1 MRHSLV
7 MHELRCASSSG
18 LGISFSP
25 HAHSPKTY
33 SSIVQSGRL
42 TKTPSGGHAH
52 TTSSYRAPLQLL
64 LIALEAR
71 IDRKVLGAEPVHL
84 LLTLLDL
91 GSWAVQLDLVERRR
105 RLE

>member
-1 MRHSLV
+1 MHRAFTQDILV
-7 MHELRCASSSG
+7 RSTVG
-18 LGISFSP
+18 P
-25 HAHSPKTY
+25 TDQDAH
-33 SSIVQSGRL
+33 
-42 TKTPSGGHAH
+42 SGGHAH